1 MSSSDDRTT
10 MLLSI
15 DSLTTSYGSI
25 RALSNVSLSV
35 ERGEIVVLVG
45 ANGAGKTT
53 LLRTISGLLQPEGGS
68 ITFDG
73 TSIAEVDPADIV
85 KAGVAH
91 IPEHRQLFGDMTV
104 RENLLLGAYQRYRS
118 EGKKAID
125 QDLQWVYSL
134 FPRLEER
141 KAQLAETM
149 SGGEQQ
155 MLAIGRG
162 MMARPQLMLFDEP
175 SLGLAPL
182 IASGVFKTISELRDQ
197 GLTVLLVEQNAN
209 AALKLSDRGYVLE
222 TGEIVLEGSSEEL
235 LANPRV
241 QEAYLGGPQRNVGG
255 S

>member
-1 MSSSDDRTT
+1 MSSSNDPVT
-10 MLLSI
+10 MLLKV

-53 LLRTISGLLQPEGGS
+53 LLRTISGLLRPEGGS
-68 ITFDG
+68 IAFNG
-73 TSIAEVDPADIV
+73 RSIADADPADIV
-85 KAGVAH
+85 KAGIAQ

-104 RENLLLGAYQRYRS
+104 HENLLLGAYHRYRS
-118 EGKKAID
+118 AGKKAVD
-125 QDLQWVYSL
+125 EDLQRVYAL

-141 KAQLAETM
+141 ESQLAETM

-162 MMARPQLMLFDEP
+162 IMSRPELILLDEP

-182 IASGVFKTISELRDQ
+182 VASSVFHTISELRSQ
-197 GLTVLLVEQNAN
+197 GLTVLLVEQNAK
-209 AALKLSDRGYVLE
+209 AALRLSDRGYVLE
-222 TGEIVLEGSSEEL
+222 TGEIVLQGSSDEL
-235 LANPRV
+235 LTNPRV
-241 QEAYLGGPQRNVGG
+241 QEAYLGGPQRNVP
-255 S
+255 